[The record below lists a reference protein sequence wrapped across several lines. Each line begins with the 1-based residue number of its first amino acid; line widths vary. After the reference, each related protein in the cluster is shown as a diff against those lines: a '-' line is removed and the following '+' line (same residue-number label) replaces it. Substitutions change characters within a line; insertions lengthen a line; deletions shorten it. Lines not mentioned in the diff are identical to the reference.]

1 MMLCMPSILS
11 SAAFT
16 KASTSEEEIPWAS
29 GLLRGSIPAAEAGRA
44 AKSASPTSVIA
55 TTLELRVPMLSCL
68 LGENRGKDR
77 RIISGGTMPTPTGLS
92 LTDET
97 TRETAREGKGSLVAL
112 VVLLSATLAGL
123 GYLGFLMLQRMD
135 AVERQ
140 LAVLQARSDAAAAE
154 ARAAAD
160 RASTA
165 ETAAKAAAE
174 GRVWAE
180 AQTAD
185 ARHEADTARQ
195 DATAAQQEATTAR
208 EAATRAQAEAD
219 AFRKKAEAEVA
230 RLEGALGQI
239 AETRRSALGL
249 VMNLGSDYLKFEFDK
264 AELRP
269 EDRELLSKVAGILM
283 TSKDYM
289 LSVNGHSDDVGTA
302 EYNQKLSERR
312 AQAVRDYLVK
322 AGISA
327 DILSVE
333 GHGKSL
339 PLVKGT
345 TDASRAKNRRVEL
358 GIVYMQIQSAK
369 RPIT

>member
-1 MMLCMPSILS
+1 
-11 SAAFT
+11 
-16 KASTSEEEIPWAS
+16 
-29 GLLRGSIPAAEAGRA
+29 
-44 AKSASPTSVIA
+44 
-55 TTLELRVPMLSCL
+55 
-68 LGENRGKDR
+68 
-77 RIISGGTMPTPTGLS
+77 MPTPTGLS
-92 LTDET
+92 LTETSRET
-97 TRETAREGKGSLVAL
+97 TRETTRQGRGGLVAL
-112 VVLLSATLAGL
+112 VLVLSAALAGL
-123 GYLGFLMLQRMD
+123 GYLGFQMLLRMD

-140 LAVLQARSDAAAAE
+140 LAVLQARSDAAAAD

-160 RASTA
+160 RAGTA

-174 GRVWAE
+174 GRLLAE

-185 ARHEADTARQ
+185 ARYQADTAQ
-195 DATAAQQEATTAR
+195 QQATAAQQEATTAR
-208 EAATRAQAEAD
+208 EAAVRAQAEAE

-269 EDRELLSKVAGILM
+269 EDRELLARIAGILM

-289 LSVNGHSDDVGTA
+289 VSVNGHTDDVGTA

-339 PLVKGT
+339 PLVKAT
-345 TDASRAKNRRVEL
+345 TDAARAKNRRVEL
-358 GIVYMQIQSAK
+358 GIVYTQIQYGK
-369 RPIT
+369 RPLT